1 MVSRLIWED
10 GGNMRAALFIV
21 VSSVLLLYSCS
32 SPLDLDVDRT
42 KHYPDGGTHPTRLSL
57 YYYYGDSAYEAIVT
71 DTTLLNN
78 IWIERGSMPYR
89 ITIPTLEFHLPD
101 TIQASPQFTPFVR
114 AFAFSSTDVLCDGH
128 FTMCTS
134 PLTWLA
140 GEYMNQQGA
149 WEPFKWS
156 TDTDNR
162 QLRIAY
168 YDVPTERLIKASLQ
182 ILVGD
187 PALPRYASY
196 RSLITLEY

>member
-1 MVSRLIWED
+1 
-10 GGNMRAALFIV
+10 MRRTLFIIGIV
-21 VSSVLLLYSCS
+21 VLMLQACT
-32 SPLDLDVDRT
+32 SPLDIDVDRT

-57 YYYYGDSAYEAIVT
+57 YYYFGDSAYEAIVT

-78 IWIERGSMPYR
+78 IWIERGVTPYR

-101 TIQASPQFTPFVR
+101 TIKASAQFTPFVR
-114 AFAFSSTDVLCDGH
+114 AFAFSSTNVPCDGQ
-128 FTMCTS
+128 FMMCTS
-134 PLTWLA
+134 PLSWLA
-140 GEYMNQQGA
+140 GEYLNPKGA

-168 YDVPTERLIKASLQ
+168 YDVPTERLVKASLQ

-187 PALPRYASY
+187 PYVQRYSSFRA
-196 RSLITLEY
+196 LITLEY

>member
-1 MVSRLIWED
+1 MRNALITVI
-10 GGNMRAALFIV
+10 GSFM
-21 VSSVLLLYSCS
+21 LLLGACS

-42 KHYPDGGTHPTRLSL
+42 KNYPDGGTHPTRLSL
-57 YYYYGDSAYEAIVT
+57 YYYFGDSAYEAIVT
-71 DTTLLNN
+71 DTTLLHK
-78 IWIERGSMPYR
+78 IWIERGSNPYR

-101 TIQASPQFTPFVR
+101 TIKASPQFTPFVR
-114 AFAFSSTDVLCDGH
+114 AFAFSSTDVLCDGQ

-140 GEYMNQQGA
+140 GEYLTQQGT
-149 WEPFKWS
+149 WESFQWS

-168 YDVPTERLIKASLQ
+168 YDVPQERLVKASLQ

-187 PALPRYASY
+187 PVLPRYASF
-196 RSLITLEY
+196 RALITLEY

>member
-1 MVSRLIWED
+1 
-10 GGNMRAALFIV
+10 MRIAVMIAV
-21 VSSVLLLYSCS
+21 GAVVLLHACS

-42 KHYPDGGTHPTRLSL
+42 KNYPDGGTHPTRLSL
-57 YYYYGDSAYEAIVT
+57 YYYFGDSAYEAIVT
-71 DTTLLNN
+71 DTLLLNN
-78 IWIERGSMPYR
+78 IWIERGSTPYR

-101 TIQASPQFTPFVR
+101 TIKASPQFTPFVR
-114 AFAFSSTDVLCDGH
+114 AFAFSSTNVLCDGQ
-128 FTMCTS
+128 FTTCTS

-140 GEYMNQQGA
+140 GEYLSQQGT

-156 TDTDNR
+156 TDTGNR
-162 QLRIAY
+162 QLRIAF

-196 RSLITLEY
+196 RALITLEY

>member
-1 MVSRLIWED
+1 
-10 GGNMRAALFIV
+10 MRRTLFIIGV
-21 VSSVLLLYSCS
+21 VVLMLQACT
-32 SPLDLDVDRT
+32 SPLDIDVDRT

-57 YYYYGDSAYEAIVT
+57 YYYFGDSAYEAIVT

-78 IWIERGSMPYR
+78 IWIERGATPYR

-101 TIQASPQFTPFVR
+101 TIKASAQFTPFVR
-114 AFAFSSTDVLCDGH
+114 AFAFSSTNVLCDGQ

-134 PLTWLA
+134 PLSWLA
-140 GEYMNQQGA
+140 GEYLNPKGA

-168 YDVPTERLIKASLQ
+168 YDVPTERLVKASLQ

-187 PALPRYASY
+187 PYVQRYSSFRA
-196 RSLITLEY
+196 LITLEY

>member
-1 MVSRLIWED
+1 MLQ
-10 GGNMRAALFIV
+10 A
-21 VSSVLLLYSCS
+21 CT
-32 SPLDLDVDRT
+32 SPLDIDVDRT

-57 YYYYGDSAYEAIVT
+57 YYYFGDSAYEAIVT

-78 IWIERGSMPYR
+78 IWIERGVTPYR

-101 TIQASPQFTPFVR
+101 TIKASAQFTPFVR
-114 AFAFSSTDVLCDGH
+114 AFAFSSTNVLCDGQ

-134 PLTWLA
+134 PLSWLA
-140 GEYMNQQGA
+140 GEYLNPKGA

-168 YDVPTERLIKASLQ
+168 YDVPTERLVKASLQ

-187 PALPRYASY
+187 PYVQRYSSFRA
-196 RSLITLEY
+196 LITLEY

>member
-1 MVSRLIWED
+1 
-10 GGNMRAALFIV
+10 MRRTLFIIGIV
-21 VSSVLLLYSCS
+21 VLMLQACT
-32 SPLDLDVDRT
+32 SPLDIDVDRT

-57 YYYYGDSAYEAIVT
+57 YYYFGDSAYEAIVT

-78 IWIERGSMPYR
+78 IWIERGATPYR

-101 TIQASPQFTPFVR
+101 TIKASAQFTPFVR
-114 AFAFSSTDVLCDGH
+114 AFAFSSTNVLCDGQ

-134 PLTWLA
+134 PLSWLA
-140 GEYMNQQGA
+140 GEYLNPKGA

-168 YDVPTERLIKASLQ
+168 YDVPTERLVKASLQ

-187 PALPRYASY
+187 PYVQRYSSFRA
-196 RSLITLEY
+196 LITLEY